1 MKNWGNFEGT
11 TLFKIEPIS
20 KKSISKSFANEVINK
35 RTVINKGEEEHYVN
49 EMEFINV
56 YIKGKVKAQSLKN
69 MEASAIADLN

>member
-11 TLFKIEPIS
+11 TLFEIKPIN

-56 YIKGKVKAQSLKN
+56 YIKGKVKAQSLKE
-69 MEASAIADLN
+69 MESSAIADLN